1 MGTEAGQLVTR
12 ECVDKFL
19 CVIDIFEVNEGVS
32 DIALVSEVD
41 RQVEKVVE
49 PLVAMLVELVNQHL
63 LVVLVRDITDHER
76 GGVFDG
82 GTCSHL
88 QEKQGLIPNVDK
100 IFILSHDVIEP
111 RRKRM

>member
-41 RQVEKVVE
+41 RQVEKVVQ
-49 PLVAMLVELVNQHL
+49 PLVAMLVELIDQHL
-63 LVVLVRDITDHER
+63 LIVFVRDVADHER
-76 GGVFDG
+76 GGVLDG
-82 GTCSHL
+82 WTYLHVQIQHEL
-88 QEKQGLIPNVDK
+88 
-100 IFILSHDVIEP
+100 
-111 RRKRM
+111 KRF